1 MRPMHTHPRA
11 EHDRQ
16 QRANG
21 TYALALALEI
31 ARSDTTRP
39 DPQWAWPGIGAGRPV
54 DPISALPFGE
64 DAGPAIPGPQFAV
77 SDIVRRWVEAGRI
90 R

>member
-1 MRPMHTHPRA
+1 MVGCRVAP
-11 EHDRQ
+11 EQ
-16 QRANG
+16 CG
-21 TYALALALEI
+21 TYALAPALEN

-39 DPQWAWPGIGAGRPV
+39 DPGGLGPGSVQAGPV

-77 SDIVRRWVEAGRI
+77 SDIVRRRVEAGRI